1 MKVHDRDDV
10 DAVRLDAIQKT
21 VGKLWDQNAPEAA
34 TERGTSGREVE
45 ESFVRSLD
53 RADEVESEPLRPIFV
68 ELRCRNEL
76 VLGLRMNSTLL
87 TEARSGLS

>member
-1 MKVHDRDDV
+1 VKVHDRDDV

-21 VGKLWDQNAPEAA
+21 VGKLRDQNAPEAA

-53 RADEVESEPLRPIFV
+53 RADEVESEPIFV